1 MDITNN
7 KFTTDKWYISNDE
20 PYVFG
25 ELQAG
30 LHLMSKRSFTF
41 FDNKEDFLSELGIL
55 GIEYNTNGF
64 SEEI

>member
-1 MDITNN
+1 MDITDN
-7 KFTTDKWYISNDE
+7 KFTTDKWYISTDE

-41 FDNKEDFLSELGIL
+41 YDNKEDFESKLDEL
-55 GIEYNTNGF
+55 GIEY
-64 SEEI
+64 ERL